1 MKGGKMKRIMTEANV
16 LGGAKI
22 LGQKISNRMD
32 FHDLIL
38 KGMPVGVITYIKKEF
53 NLSDEAIGRIIGVSG
68 RTVSMRRK
76 KAFLMPEKRLSL
88 SESDRLYRFA
98 RIVSLAWNVFQ
109 SKEEALY
116 WLYSPQKDF
125 KKRIPFDLLQTY
137 VGACAVEKLLS
148 HIQWQ
153 RLGVIT

>member
-1 MKGGKMKRIMTEANV
+1 MKIIMTEANV

-22 LGQKISNRMD
+22 LGQKISSRMD
-32 FHDLIL
+32 FHALIL
-38 KGMPVGVITYIKKEF
+38 KGMPVRVITHIKKEYD
-53 NLSDEAIGRIIGVSG
+53 LSDEAIGRIIGVSG

-76 KAFLMPEKRLSL
+76 EAMLEPGKRLSL

-98 RIVSLAWNVFQ
+98 RIVSLAVNVFQ
-109 SKEEALY
+109 GKEEAFC
-116 WLYSPQKDF
+116 WLSSPQKSLG
-125 KKRIPFDLLQTY
+125 RCIPFDLLQTY
-137 VGACAVEKLLS
+137 AGAAVVEKLLL